1 MITPSQFLRD
11 TEERR
16 QAVLAEAAR
25 AHLVTSATRPSRSV
39 APRPADRIRA
49 GLRHAVAALVI
60 VASLIAFAFVA

>member
-16 QAVLAEAAR
+16 QALLAEAAR
-25 AHLVTSATRPSRSV
+25 AHVITAATRSSRSA
-39 APRPADRIRA
+39 APQPVDRVRA